1 MALHNFVIMI
11 GGGVLDV
18 AAAVPDV
25 PDAAEGAADDNDE
38 DDDENFAL

>member
-1 MALHNFVIMI
+1 MALYNLTVKT